1 MIRQTHILQYGSQH
15 IWLKVGGGMQVP
27 TETVSLY
34 HSARNLYVLK
44 YLKVSIF
51 ISLFGDP

>member
-15 IWLKVGGGMQVP
+15 IWLKVGGMQVP
-27 TETVSLY
+27 TGMVSLY
-34 HSARNLYVLK
+34 HRARNLYVLK

-51 ISLFGDP
+51 FFFAIW

>member
-1 MIRQTHILQYGSQH
+1 
-15 IWLKVGGGMQVP
+15 MQVP
-27 TETVSLY
+27 AAMVSLNG
-34 HSARNLYVLK
+34 ARNLYGLK